1 MSFDRTALIQL
12 SDDDFLAV
20 VNADVR
26 FDRGGLPN
34 ETVASLRS
42 PENVDR
48 WHRTLLSLKRNV
60 EAQMTSKRAELAV
73 GYVEALDS
81 GDLTGWLKER
91 AVMLSWKQGACRFRN
106 GLEDRIAEAK
116 TIQENNALSFV
127 TLREAV
133 AAHRNAILTDPD
145 NGDDADSE
153 LWKVLDP
160 DDRVGEL

>member
-1 MSFDRTALIQL
+1 MSLDTTALIGL

-34 ETVASLRS
+34 EAIEALRS

-60 EAQMTSKRAELAV
+60 EAQMISKRAELAV
-73 GYVEALDS
+73 SYVQALDT
-81 GDLTGWLKER
+81 GDMTNYLKER
-91 AVMLSWKQGACRFRN
+91 AVMLTWRQGACRFRN

-116 TIQENNALSFV
+116 AIQENNALSFM
-127 TLREAV
+127 TLRQAIITHKE
-133 AAHRNAILTDPD
+133 AILADPD
-145 NGDDADSE
+145 DGTDADGE
-153 LWKVLDP
+153 LWKVLDS
-160 DDRVGEL
+160 DGTVEKL